1 MALVL
6 NTEDNNTKVAK
17 IPTFNRAATDA
28 DTVTST
34 FLLTEYKK
42 TWQYL
47 VQNRISFSV
56 AFAAK
61 SSKGRAALDIEAE
74 GVKLFSKAS
83 EVWQ

>member
-6 NTEDNNTKVAK
+6 TVEHNNNNTKPSVEPIAK
-17 IPTFNRAATDA
+17 IH
-28 DTVTST
+28 S
-34 FLLTEYKK
+34 LYLEYK